1 MFEQLFGS
9 KTRVKLLNL
18 FYNNPDRPF
27 YVREI
32 TRKVEEQI
40 NSVRRELQNLL
51 NIGIVKSVGHGN
63 RLYYELND
71 KYEFYQEF
79 SAIFTRAK
87 YSSKVIKEVNQI
99 EDPILKVISTAGT
112 VNVLILCG
120 VFVKNNTQSVDM
132 LIVGHLN
139 KTKLA
144 HCISEIEK
152 DMDRELRYSVMTP
165 EDFQY
170 RYDLSERFITDIL
183 ALKHLVLKDST
194 GLLQPLADT
203 SSSATIAVNSN
214 NIKDENNAE
223 DKEASTTE

>member
-63 RLYYELND
+63 RLYYELSD

-79 SAIFTRAK
+79 SSIFTRAK

-99 EDPILKVISTAGT
+99 EDPLLKVISTAGT
-112 VNVLILCG
+112 VHILILCG
-120 VFVKNNTQSVDM
+120 VFVKNSTQSVDM

-194 GLLQPLADT
+194 GLLQPLSEP
-203 SSSATIAVNSN
+203 SSDATISLGTSD
-214 NIKDENNAE
+214 NIKDQSGEKDGE
-223 DKEASTTE
+223 PTI